1 MKILFCTHSLNPA
14 TGGPRE
20 TLLNLPAVLQSWGHK
35 PEILTLDEPGE
46 PWLTDYPVP
55 VSTLG
60 PTVSSYGYT
69 KRLIPWLIR
78 NVHRFDAVTVHGL
91 WQYHGFAVRQV
102 LLPTSIPYFLYP
114 HGMLNLWAKSYYP
127 LKHLKK
133 WIYWN
138 LAEYRILRDARAVLF
153 TCEEER
159 RLAGQVFGRYRCNE
173 VVVYYG
179 TIDPGG
185 DKEGQKESF
194 LHRFSHLKNKT
205 IILYLGRLHEK
216 KGIDLLLRAF
226 ARFSKSTDC
235 DAMKN
240 LHLVIAGASEYD
252 YYLKSLKDLQSLEF
266 GENLEE
272 TPVTWT
278 GMLEGD
284 LKWGAFRAADAFILP
299 SHQENFGI
307 AVAEA
312 LSTGTPVLLS
322 DKVNIRCEIEEEG
335 AGFIEDD
342 TLDGCYNLLQRYQ
355 AAQGNEWDQ
364 MRLNARNCFI
374 NRFEVKKAAESLLQ
388 VIEKRQG

>member
-1 MKILFCTHSLNPA
+1 M
-14 TGGPRE
+14 
-20 TLLNLPAVLQSWGHK
+20 LQSWGHK

-102 LLPTSIPYFLYP
+102 LQPTSIPYFLYP
-114 HGMLNLWAKSYYP
+114 HGMLNPWAKSYYP

-226 ARFSKSTDC
+226 ARFLKSTDC
-235 DAMKN
+235 DAMNN

-272 TPVTWT
+272 VPVTWT

-284 LKWGAFRAADAFILP
+284 IKWGAFRAADAFILP

-322 DKVNIRCEIEEEG
+322 DKVNIRREIEEEG